1 MTSLNDSCS
10 LTSTS
15 NIDRVTDRGSTKLM
29 VEFDCGSRSISSVLK
44 LLLATAA
51 ARLMAVVVLP
61 TPPFWLATVMII
73 RTEIILQ
80 DWESAGRKFQI
91 SNFKLKMK
99 NEARGRVRSPHFN

>member
-1 MTSLNDSCS
+1 MTSLNDSGS

-15 NIDRVTDRGSTKLM
+15 TIDRLTDRGSTKLM

-73 RTEIILQ
+73 L
-80 DWESAGRKFQI
+80 DWNDFTGMESDRRIFSGEFEI
-91 SNFKLKMK
+91 SNFKFQMK
-99 NEARGRVRSPHFN
+99 N